1 MWSGYNDWEAENEDR
16 HHEMAKAHLEELE
29 KERKAKEKAQ
39 KEAEKQ
45 RKIQEAEDYIKSHN
59 LYQVKVAGGLV
70 QLSFLPQDDAEK
82 EKLQKKSK
90 EITIEEYENLAF
102 IPYPYPIKDEN
113 DDPLMQK

>member
-1 MWSGYNDWEAENEDR
+1 MTKIVKEQVPIQRLNIDKAEAIQFYN
-16 HHEMAKAHLEELE
+16 LIG
-29 KERKAKEKAQ
+29 AKEKAQ